1 MSGRDTVDEG
11 GRLKSGYSGAVYEN
25 QDTATG
31 DTARRFETARKL
43 LRDVVIKVTTRA
55 QTLGDSSNQRLEL
68 AAGDSIGFTLVDLS
82 TLYFKN
88 ASAGENGTVTI
99 LGTED

>member
-1 MSGRDTVDEG
+1 MAGLDTVDAN

-25 QDTATG
+25 QDTAT
-31 DTARRFETARKL
+31 DDSARRFETTRKFF
-43 LRDVVIKVTTRA
+43 RDVVIKVTTYA
-55 QTLGDSSNQRLEL
+55 QKFGDADNQRLEL
-68 AAGDSIGFTLVDLS
+68 AAGDSIGFTLVDVS

-88 ASAGENGTVTI
+88 SAAGENGTVTI

>member
-1 MSGRDTVDEG
+1 MPGLETVDAN

-25 QDTATG
+25 QDTASV
-31 DTARRFETARKL
+31 DTARRFETTRKF
-43 LRDVVIKVTTRA
+43 LRDVVIKVTTYA
-55 QTLGDSSNQRLEL
+55 QKFGDADNQRLEL
-68 AAGDSIGFTLVDLS
+68 AAGDSMGFTLVDLS

-88 ASAGENGTVTI
+88 SVAGEDGVVTI